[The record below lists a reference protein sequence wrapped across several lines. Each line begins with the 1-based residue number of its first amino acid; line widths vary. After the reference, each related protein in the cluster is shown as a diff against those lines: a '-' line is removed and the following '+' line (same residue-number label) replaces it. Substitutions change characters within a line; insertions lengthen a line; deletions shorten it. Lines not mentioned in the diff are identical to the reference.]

1 MQTGTA
7 AFGHFYTQTLSR
19 GFRSLRKKTLELSN
33 SVVRDVNHRVGKYGC
48 EVSKSKNQA
57 TALRAQGVTAFPAV
71 TVQIDPES
79 FRGRPLASTLRR
91 SLSLI
96 FFAIG
101 NLEFTI
107 GDTRWAGSDCFL
119 RPWPARWR
127 PAKWWSARRQS

>member
-1 MQTGTA
+1 MQTGPA
-7 AFGHFYTQTLSR
+7 AFGYFYAQTFSR
-19 GFRSLRKKTLELSN
+19 IFRPLRKKTLELSN
-33 SVVRDVNHRVGKYGC
+33 SVIRDVNHRVGKYGC
-48 EVSKSKNQA
+48 EASKSKNQA
-57 TALRAQGVTAFPAV
+57 TALRAQGVAAFPAV
-71 TVQIDPES
+71 AP
-79 FRGRPLASTLRR
+79 FAATLRH

-127 PAKWWSARRQS
+127 PAKS